1 MTGLWRFFSS
11 VYLTIA
17 LAIAICAVSAWGS
30 IISMQ
35 NPQLFRA
42 FDQEVLF
49 PLLFSLGTR
58 YLGQTLWVWA
68 LIVLTAIFALNTAV
82 CTFDKVLAIVRNR
95 RPWQAF
101 FPHIVHV
108 GFLIALVGHLVG
120 SVWGFRSYG
129 HVLHEGEVIPV
140 PNEKG
145 LYLRLDGTEVKTAPS
160 GELDYLKTSLTLL
173 GEDSQ
178 PIRSGHA
185 GINSPLI
192 YKGIAFYHF
201 DQGENP
207 TGLVL
212 DVDGTEVTAELD
224 GTFTAPDG
232 SAFMMGRIYPDFAMD
247 EKGDPYNRSEQFAN
261 PHIEILS
268 ADGTPAFLDLSGPG
282 PAIRHGRHTILLR
295 NYVYSPYV
303 VLTINKDPGIM
314 FIIIGSIV
322 LVAGMAL
329 LLFFRGERA
338 ELVRQ
343 RSGAAERTN

>member
-1 MTGLWRFFSS
+1 MAGIWRFFSS
-11 VYLTIA
+11 VYLTIV

-49 PLLFSLGTR
+49 PLLLSLGTR
-58 YLGQTLWVWA
+58 YLSLTLWVWA
-68 LIVLTAIFALNTAV
+68 LIVLTAVFAVNTVV
-82 CTFDKVLAIVRNR
+82 CTIDKVLSIVKNR

-101 FPHIVHV
+101 FPHIVHI
-108 GFLIALVGHLVG
+108 GFLIALLGHLVG

-129 HVLHEGEVIPV
+129 HVLHQGEVISV
-140 PNEKG
+140 PNEPG
-145 LYLRLDGTEVKTAPS
+145 LYVRLDGTEVKTMPS

-173 GEDSQ
+173 GEDNL
-178 PIRSGHA
+178 PVRSGAA

-201 DQGENP
+201 DQGEQP

-212 DVDGTEVTAELD
+212 DVSGAEVRAELE
-224 GTFTAPDG
+224 GTFTASDG
-232 SAFMMGRIYPDFAMD
+232 SAFRMGSIYPDFALD
-247 EKGDPYNRSEQFAN
+247 ERGQPYNRSDQFAN
-261 PHIEILS
+261 PHIEILT

-282 PAIRHGRHTILLR
+282 PGVRLGGHTITLR
-295 NYVYSPYV
+295 DYIYSPYV
-303 VLTINKDPGIM
+303 VLTINKDPGII
-314 FIIIGSIV
+314 FIIAGSIV
-322 LVAGMAL
+322 LVAGMVL

-338 ELVRQ
+338 ELVRRPGGQ
-343 RSGAAERTN
+343 ERAN